1 MICGVAMISYLLGVG
16 TGIVVVLHLVN
27 DVGPR
32 W

>member
-1 MICGVAMISYLLGVG
+1 MIWGVAMISYLFGVG
-16 TGIVVVLHLVN
+16 TGLVVVLHLVD

>member
-1 MICGVAMISYLLGVG
+1 MIWITAMISYLLGVG
-16 TGIVVVLHLVN
+16 TGLILVLYLVD